1 MNITNEEL
9 GEIIASMDTVYT
21 FVVES
26 HNDYATPR
34 DYGNGKMMNM
44 SAIHTLTMIADNPG
58 ITAVE
63 VAKMWNQTR
72 SAATQSIK
80 KLWSQGLIKKKKEDG
95 NNKSIHLYVTEAGKE
110 LSDKH
115 KEFDKE
121 SIRAM
126 TMTLLEKHT
135 KDELKTTVAVLKTGL
150 DIIHREK

>member
-95 NNKSIHLYVTEAGKE
+95 IHLSQKALLTWMIEEERLFDQISNYISPGDFTED
-110 LSDKH
+110 LY
-115 KEFDKE
+115 
-121 SIRAM
+121 R
-126 TMTLLEKHT
+126 
-135 KDELKTTVAVLKTGL
+135 TVA
-150 DIIHREK
+150 

>member
-58 ITAVE
+58 ITAAE
-63 VAKMWNQTR
+63 VAKNV
-72 SAATQSIK
+72 
-80 KLWSQGLIKKKKEDG
+80 E
-95 NNKSIHLYVTEAGKE
+95 
-110 LSDKH
+110 SDPQRRNAKH
-115 KEFDKE
+115 KE
-121 SIRAM
+121 A
-126 TMTLLEKHT
+126 L
-135 KDELKTTVAVLKTGL
+135 VAS
-150 DIIHREK
+150 